1 MQITLRLRAKEQEF
15 AMGEGRQQREQ
26 PAPWPCSRQEPSER
40 GNGEVGDREEGEAQ
54 DNKKRPDR

>member
-15 AMGEGRQQREQ
+15 AIGEGRQQREQ
-26 PAPWPCSRQEPSER
+26 PAPWPCSRQEPSEW